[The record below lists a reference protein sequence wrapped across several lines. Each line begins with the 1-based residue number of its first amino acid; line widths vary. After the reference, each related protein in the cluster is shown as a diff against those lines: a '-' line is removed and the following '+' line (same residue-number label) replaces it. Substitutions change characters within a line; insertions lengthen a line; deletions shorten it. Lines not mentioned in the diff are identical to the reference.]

1 MILNA
6 ESAEHAPRKYVF
18 IVHVFMLLIL
28 LRIKT
33 IVPLAIE
40 AHKMATIMGRKVQA
54 AWPMEEYFS
63 VIEEFVAIEATSN
76 RNGGRATQ
84 MTPRK
89 AMTAQLK
96 STGSKGSR
104 KKQAPYN
111 RACWFSILAMPLIL
125 PRKTLGR
132 A

>member
-1 MILNA
+1 MTRIAYYDDTSWNTMILNA

-54 AWPMEEYFS
+54 A
-63 VIEEFVAIEATSN
+63 
-76 RNGGRATQ
+76 
-84 MTPRK
+84 
-89 AMTAQLK
+89 
-96 STGSKGSR
+96 
-104 KKQAPYN
+104 
-111 RACWFSILAMPLIL
+111 
-125 PRKTLGR
+125 
-132 A
+132 